1 MLFEEAG
8 QLMEPGYLP
17 LETGYYRLPNG
28 QMHVAVLTRMP
39 GCKGEMVDWWYRYL
53 PDSETYRMWYPESH
67 LGLIWDSQRTSG
79 QYIGSS
85 YIISEKLGSDV
96 LKLRIHFHDPS
107 EFMDTS
113 GFVEAGYGVV
123 ICANVYDFEKN
134 PRGRIIQVVRDLSY
148 GCEMRSRFWL
158 FKASE
163 REGGKWMNHY
173 IEQMGNLADFL
184 PGLYRK
190 KIADNKHV
198 AVGNHAI

>member
-8 QLMEPGYLP
+8 QLLEPGYLP
-17 LETGYYRLPNG
+17 IETGYYRLPNG

-39 GCKGEMVDWWYRYL
+39 GCKGEMVDWWFGYL

-67 LGLIWDSQRTSG
+67 LGLKWDSQRRSG
-79 QYIGSS
+79 QYKGSS
-85 YIISEKLGSDV
+85 YIIEEKLGGEV
-96 LKLRIHFHDPS
+96 LKLRIHFHDPY

-113 GFVEAGYGVV
+113 GFEEAGFGVV
-123 ICANVYDFEKN
+123 IYANVYDFEKN
-134 PRGRIIQVVRDLSY
+134 PRGRIIHVVRDLSY

-163 REGGKWMNHY
+163 TEGRKWMHHC

-184 PGLYRK
+184 PGLYGK
-190 KIADNKHV
+190 KIGDNKPFV
-198 AVGNHAI
+198 VGNHAM